1 MTDPTQ
7 ATSPEAE
14 AESIDI
20 EQIRYGATLRL
31 VGFFRFAA
39 FFGHVLEVLVG
50 IYGEVRQE
58 RFPDED

>member
-1 MTDPTQ
+1 
-7 ATSPEAE
+7 
-14 AESIDI
+14 
-20 EQIRYGATLRL
+20 
-31 VGFFRFAA
+31 VGFFRFAV